1 MVKIRG
7 MHLTLLGVVV
17 CKKVRKMTPLQQIKE
32 LVRYSIA
39 TTFVKPYNKGEKF
52 SPVNLMLIAPAECGK
67 TRQLS
72 GILCRKTYE
81 TLDISPKI
89 VTQTLVPKIYNR
101 EISFLIIPDLIQMLG
116 HKKTT
121 KDSIIGFLNALIEEG
136 VKDSDFFGLEFHLDR
151 KIHAGLL
158 TAVTTEKFFSN
169 VKNWNDIGFLHRILP
184 ITYDY
189 SEMKVNE
196 INSDIASGK
205 LFQEINQ
212 IAIDR
217 KQPIKIKIPNKY
229 SQDIMLIM
237 ERVRARFKEFKIK
250 TYNLENRNK
259 KSIYLD
265 IKGFRLHDRL
275 RQLARAIAFH
285 DSKGKRK
292 EVNANDIIKLRQISE
307 VLNFPNTTIQL

>member
-1 MVKIRG
+1 
-7 MHLTLLGVVV
+7 MHPVNMG
-17 CKKVRKMTPLQQIKE
+17 CIFRKKVRKMTPLQQIKE
-32 LVRYSIA
+32 LIKYSIA
-39 TTFVKPYNKGEKF
+39 TTFVEPYNKSEKF

-89 VTQTLVPKIYNR
+89 ITQTIVPKIYNR
-101 EISFLIIPDLIQMLG
+101 EISFLVIPDLIQMLG

-158 TAVTTEKFFSN
+158 TAVTTEKFYNN

-184 ITYDY
+184 VTYDY
-189 SEMKVNE
+189 SEMKVNQ

-217 KQPIKIKIPNKY
+217 KKPMKIKIPDKY
-229 SQDIMLIM
+229 AQDIMLIM
-237 ERVRARFKEFKIK
+237 ERIRARFKEFSVKSYSK
-250 TYNLENRNK
+250 GNRNK
-259 KSIYLD
+259 KNIYLD

-275 RQLARAIAFH
+275 RQLSRAIAFY

-292 EVNANDIIKLRQISE
+292 EVNANDIVKLRQISE
-307 VLNFPNTTIQL
+307 VINFPNTTILL